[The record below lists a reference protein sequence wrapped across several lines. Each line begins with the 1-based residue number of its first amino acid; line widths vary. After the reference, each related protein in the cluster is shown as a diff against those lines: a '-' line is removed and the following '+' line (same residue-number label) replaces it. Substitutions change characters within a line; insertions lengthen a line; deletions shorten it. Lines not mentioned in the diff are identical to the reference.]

1 MLNIYFCFYKVDFM
15 INFVISTCVICVK
28 FIVIFCL
35 SELSVNHHC
44 RNETKMGWGIFFSKK
59 IAHAS
64 NISLNKTSSIQ
75 AFVMLHQTEVA
86 FFQFRTYFFQNI
98 IHFCIVT
105 KLTLHAIG
113 ISDTFFFLFLSVR
126 IKRVSNCGKNL

>member
-75 AFVMLHQTEVA
+75 AFVMLTKQKWLSFSLEHI
-86 FFQFRTYFFQNI
+86 FF
-98 IHFCIVT
+98 
-105 KLTLHAIG
+105 K
-113 ISDTFFFLFLSVR
+113 ISFISVLWPNWPCMQLVLVILSFFLFLSVR